1 MTPDEIKALLDAQTA
16 SFKEEIASLKAELE
30 KKKTDEKEGD
40 KNDPAPADP
49 KATDPKATD
58 PAPADTEVDIE
69 VDNTEVIK
77 KVVEDRL
84 VKQTLVDKI
93 EKDEFLSAVA
103 VGLDK
108 NWKNLDSMQLK
119 NLVNTAME
127 ASKKLAPAPVTP
139 PKPKT
144 TEELNK
150 EFKEAYKKQLSG
162 RRY

>member
-1 MTPDEIKALLDAQTA
+1 MTPDEIKALLDAQMA

-49 KATDPKATD
+49 KATDPASTD
-58 PAPADTEVDIE
+58 TDINIE
-69 VDNTEVIK
+69 VDNTEVIV

-103 VGLDK
+103 VGMDK